1 MRLIPALVLLSAACA
16 VVGAGFALAPG
27 AQAAGAAPKRP
38 SAPARKPA
46 DPGAPTDDKSG
57 DNAEPEAE
65 TAPPTFEA
73 LAAPAHPIGEVGTLL
88 ASQIEKCLDDK
99 REREIERARCRAI
112 TSYLRRALP
121 GKTFSIAADDPAAIS
136 VSAYDPAIKGYRL
149 ALAACVACSN
159 PIRVGRSEDPVF
171 VTLKKPADA
180 GKSSDSLPAAVEI
193 ASVTLP
199 FGSEGEAQAWLRDVR
214 PHLRAELVFTPAAS
228 EWRFNGARGY
238 AMALVAGRV
247 VDRCSGTV
255 VLSSPP
261 STGLADRASAV
272 AAAASDGCP
281 ASRRAPLAVVGAA
294 ASGSSQSAAG
304 DDDDDDP
311 EEHLASELTRPV
323 IAEAMGRIRAQVF
336 ACYERFR
343 VPGSVPLTFEV
354 AGNGS
359 VQSVK
364 LSGSLT
370 GTPTGDCVVE
380 AARGAKFPRFDGP
393 VQTFTYPFFLRR

>member
-1 MRLIPALVLLSAACA
+1 MRLPTALVLLSAAGA
-16 VVGAGFALAPG
+16 AAGFGWTPG
-27 AQAAGAAPKRP
+27 ARAAGAEADRRTAPP
-38 SAPARKPA
+38 HKPA
-46 DPGAPTDDKSG
+46 DTAEEKEGETG
-57 DNAEPEAE
+57 AEPAAEA
-65 TAPPTFEA
+65 APTFEA
-73 LAAPAHPIGEVGTLL
+73 LAAPARAIGEVGILL
-88 ASQIEKCLDDK
+88 APQIEKCLDDK

-112 TSYLRRALP
+112 TSYLRRTLP

-149 ALAACVACSN
+149 ALSACVACSN

-180 GKSSDSLPAAVEI
+180 GKGSDSLASAVEI

-199 FGSEGEAQAWLRDVR
+199 FATEGEAQAWLRDVR

-228 EWRFNGARGY
+228 EWRFNAARGY
-238 AMALVAGRV
+238 AMSLVAGRI

-281 ASRRAPLAVVGAA
+281 AGPRAPLTGVGAA
-294 ASGSSQSAAG
+294 TSGSSQSAAA
-304 DDDDDDP
+304 DDDDDA
-311 EEHLASELTRPV
+311 EEHLPSELTRPV
-323 IAEAMGRIRAQVF
+323 IAEAMGKIRAQVF

-343 VPGSVPLTFEV
+343 IPGSVPLTYEV

-364 LSGSLT
+364 LTGSLN

-380 AARGAKFPRFDGP
+380 AARAATFPRFDGP